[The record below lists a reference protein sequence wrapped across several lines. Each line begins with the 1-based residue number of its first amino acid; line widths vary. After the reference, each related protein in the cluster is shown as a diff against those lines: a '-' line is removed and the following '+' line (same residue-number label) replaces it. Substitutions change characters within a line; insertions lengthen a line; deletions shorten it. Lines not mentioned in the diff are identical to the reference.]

1 MPRVDA
7 VRDDRDFFGD
17 EVDVRGEEIVFVKSV
32 LGKENSLVDEK
43 LATVELV
50 GGDDVVE
57 QARLFGE
64 GGVHRLASEE
74 PRQPG
79 LFDAALDVVPYAPP
93 GDHVGAGP
101 LGGVDQADA
110 GVPVQ
115 DVVTVQKHHVPAAG
129 GGYADIARTATGA
142 GILR

>member
-64 GGVHRLASEE
+64 GGVQRLAREE

-79 LFDAALDVVPYAPP
+79 LFDAALDVVQYAPP
-93 GDHVGAGP
+93 GAHVGAGP
-101 LGGVDQADA
+101 PGCANHTDPIWPDHDSG
-110 GVPVQ
+110 
-115 DVVTVQKHHVPAAG
+115 
-129 GGYADIARTATGA
+129 TGQTH
-142 GILR
+142 